1 MQYVQY
7 VHFDRID
14 AAVVILSLASVSF
27 NRSIKRKVDKEII
40 LAFGEHRT
48 SASWLGFVRGESL
61 SVEVHGLVLW
71 SVIDAM

>member
-1 MQYVQY
+1 MHAPQACVN
-7 VHFDRID
+7 VVTALR
-14 AAVVILSLASVSF
+14 AVCSNV
-27 NRSIKRKVDKEII
+27 RYKRRVDEEII

-48 SASWLGFVRGESL
+48 SSTSWLGFVRGESL